1 MSPWQPL
8 VLAILVLG
16 CCSAAPAYRQANT
29 MTFPG
34 DLKSMTLTETQL
46 AQVGKHPS
54 GELRRTDQEEMHT
67 EVSLQSRL
75 LHLQKQLS
83 LPETGQLDSTTLQAI
98 RTPRCGVPDMGRF
111 QAFPGQPKWE
121 HNNITYW
128 IQNYTQDLPPHVVDD
143 AFTRAF
149 AVWSAVTSLTFT
161 RVYNE
166 EADITIMFT
175 FAEHGDPYP
184 LDGNNGVLAHAFAP
198 GPGIQGDAHFDDDV
212 LWSLGKGAVISTYR
226 GNANGAPCH
235 FPFTFEGR
243 SYSTCIT
250 AGISDGTPWC
260 GTTANYDTDRQY
272 GLCPSEKLYTYEG
285 NADRKPCVFPFV
297 FEGNSYSACT
307 TQGRSDGRHW
317 CATTPNYDVD
327 KLYGFCPNRADAA
340 VIGGNSAGE
349 MCIFPFIFLG
359 QEYSACTVQGRTD
372 NRLWCATTSNFDIDK
387 KWGFCPNEGVSLFLV
402 AAHQFGHALGLGH
415 SSVPK
420 SLMYPMYNFMEG
432 TLLHEEDVTSIQHL
446 YGETVG
452 QEWKPQ
458 REGCNSVTGPGNA
471 GVGRTHRSPDGLP
484 TPFTMVLPTTGP
496 IGPPSAGPT
505 CLPTASSSQVSS
517 VSSVQVENA
526 CNLNIFDAIVEIG
539 NCLDV
544 WMRDRGRQGPFLIT
558 DTWPALPAR
567 LDSAFKEPISNKI
580 FFFSGRQVWVYAGT
594 AVLGP
599 QPLEKLGLTR
609 DVTQITGVLWLNW
622 GKALLFSK
630 HLFWRFD
637 VKSETVDSQMPTW
650 VDQMFSGVPTN
661 SHNIFQYR
669 ESAYF
674 CQDRFFW
681 RVNSQLGNHVDK
693 VGSVTVDILK
703 CP

>member
-8 VLAILVLG
+8 VLALLVLG
-16 CCSAAPAYRQANT
+16 CCSAAPAYRQANM

-34 DLKSMTLTETQL
+34 DLKSMTLTESQL
-46 AQVGKHPS
+46 AQEYLLHYGYTVEHEMQKTEMQTTEMQKTES
-54 GELRRTDQEEMHT
+54 QKTEVQTSETQKTEVQKTEMHMYAST
-67 EVSLQSRL
+67 EVSLQSHL

-83 LPETGQLDSTTLQAI
+83 LPETGQLDNTTLKAI
-98 RTPRCGVPDMGRF
+98 RTPRCGVPDTGRF
-111 QAFPGQPKWE
+111 QAFPGQPKWD

-143 AFTRAF
+143 AFIRAF
-149 AVWSAVTSLTFT
+149 DAWSAVTSLTFT
-161 RVYNE
+161 RVYSE

-212 LWSLGKGAVISTYR
+212 LWSLGKGAVLSTYR

-250 AGISDGTPWC
+250 AGISDGSPWC
-260 GTTANYDTDRQY
+260 GTTANYDTDHQY

-297 FEGNSYSACT
+297 FEGKSYSACT

-349 MCIFPFIFLG
+349 MCVFPFTFLG

-372 NRLWCATTSNFDIDK
+372 NRLWCATTSNFDTDK

-432 TLLHEEDVTSIQHL
+432 TLLHEEDVTAIQHL
-446 YGETVG
+446 Y
-452 QEWKPQ
+452 
-458 REGCNSVTGPGNA
+458 
-471 GVGRTHRSPDGLP
+471 
-484 TPFTMVLPTTGP
+484 
-496 IGPPSAGPT
+496 
-505 CLPTASSSQVSS
+505 ASSSQVSS
-517 VSSVQVENA
+517 VSSVQVDNA
-526 CNLNIFDAIVEIG
+526 CNLSIFDAIVEIG
-539 NCLDV
+539 NYLHLFKDGRY
-544 WMRDRGRQGPFLIT
+544 WQFSEDRGRQGPFLIT

-580 FFFSGRQVWVYAGT
+580 FFFSGRQVWVYVGT
-594 AVLGP
+594 TVLGP
-599 QPLEKLGLTR
+599 QPLDKLGLTQ

-637 VKSETVDSQMPTW
+637 VKSETVDTQMPTW

-661 SHNIFQYR
+661 SHNIFQYQ
-669 ESAYF
+669 ENAYF

-681 RVNSQLGNHVDK
+681 RVNSKLGNHVDK